1 MARNPQSIGLRTF
14 LCLLAVP
21 VCPAPVTGQT
31 GVEAEILLASRP
43 AHLLFCN
50 KYQQRMTDEELSALE
65 PFVPMVVLARRET
78 LGDRI
83 TPCSRLSIRGDTYY
97 LLQNADGS
105 FAGDPQRAGLVAYR
119 NVFLMGDTIIVRHG
133 RALVMGNP
141 AGTSTRSLRA
151 GERVRREFQH
161 AGATYVRRLDHTEPY
176 GWVALPEEEST
187 DWEKLRPARK
197 QGSADIAQ
205 ILPIVQDAV
214 ARVNNK
220 LTMLY
225 QALQDRASPGL
236 SPPAFHVER
245 VGQSI
250 QCRMIPAGRARQ
262 FRETIAAFAADL
274 RRLASPLGAEC
285 AESGD
290 GLITIHR

>member
-1 MARNPQSIGLRTF
+1 MARKPQSIGLRTF
-14 LCLLAVP
+14 LCLLVIP
-21 VCPAPVTGQT
+21 VCPAPVAGQT
-31 GVEAEILLASRP
+31 GGETEILLASRP
-43 AHLLFCN
+43 AHLLICN
-50 KYQQRMTDEELSALE
+50 KYQQRMTGDELSALE

-83 TPCSRLSIRGDTYY
+83 TPCSRLSILGETYY

-105 FAGDPQRAGLVAYR
+105 FAGDPQRAGLIGYR
-119 NVFLMGDTIIVRHG
+119 NALLMSDTIIVRHG
-133 RALVMGNP
+133 KALVMGNP
-141 AGTSTRSLRA
+141 AGTSTTSLRV
-151 GERVRREFQH
+151 GELVRREFQH
-161 AGATYVRRLDHTEPY
+161 AGATYVRRLDHAEPY
-176 GWVALPEEEST
+176 GWVSLPEQESA
-187 DWEKLRPARK
+187 DWEKFRPVRK
-197 QGSADIAQ
+197 QGPADIAQ

-225 QALQDRASPGL
+225 QALQDRASPAM

-250 QCRMIPAGRARQ
+250 QCRMVPAGRARQ
-262 FRETIAAFAADL
+262 FRQTIAALAADL

-285 AESGD
+285 AQSGD